1 MNHYEFLSKNWIG
14 SCSDYQKSNWIL
26 TGIPFDGTCS
36 YRPGTRF
43 APQEIRLASWGL
55 ETYSPVLDKDLNDI
69 SFYDLGDLD
78 LAFGNTQ
85 KVLSTINSCV
95 YDILKDN
102 KKFFGIGGE
111 HLVTLPVIEA
121 YLKKY
126 PKIVLVH
133 FDAHTDLREEYLGEK
148 YSHACVVRHIA
159 NKIGP
164 ENLIQIG
171 IRSGEKSEFEYMY
184 KHNTLIRQKDELL
197 MKLNSINANYRI
209 KRKVD
214 DDAQQESKNIPI
226 FITVDIDVLDPSILP
241 GTGTPEA
248 GGFSY
253 NELISWLSLF
263 KEQNIVGCDVVELSP
278 HYDSSGISTAVT
290 AKLIREMLLMF
301 AS

>member
-1 MNHYEFLSKNWIG
+1 MSRYEFLSKNWIG

-69 SFYDLGDLD
+69 SFYDYGDLD

-85 KVLSTINSCV
+85 KVLATINSCV

-209 KRKVD
+209 KRKVED
-214 DDAQQESKNIPI
+214 DQESENIPI

>member
-1 MNHYEFLSKNWIG
+1 MSRYEFLSKNWIG
-14 SCSDYQKSNWIL
+14 SSSDYKKSDWVL

-55 ETYSPVLDKDLNDI
+55 ETYSPVVDKDLNDI
-69 SFYDLGDLD
+69 SFYDYGDLD

-85 KVLSTINSCV
+85 KVLTTINSCV

-209 KRKVD
+209 KRKVED
-214 DDAQQESKNIPI
+214 DQESENIPI

-253 NELISWLSLF
+253 NELISWLNLF
-263 KEQNIVGCDVVELSP
+263 KDQNIVGCDVVELSP

-301 AS
+301 SS